1 MSPED
6 RDQHRSRIGFEVEVF
21 LHAYWREGMDPL
33 VKAGVLAWWA
43 DELEDWSVDQVRW
56 ALRKWCRDEPGKRAN
71 VGHILAI
78 LKRRRG
84 EAHAERMRAAAASAE
99 PDEAPRA
106 PPDAET
112 CRQRQSVLAETVAR
126 LKSAQKA

>member
-1 MSPED
+1 MT
-6 RDQHRSRIGFEVEVF
+6 
-21 LHAYWREGMDPL
+21 AYWDRRLDPL
-33 VKAGVLAWWA
+33 VKAGALAWWA

-56 ALRKWCRDEPGKRAN
+56 ALRQWCRDEPRIPPNA
-71 VGHILAI
+71 GHILAL